1 MKHLPQ
7 LYTSRLILRPAHPR
21 LAKAAADYYARN
33 REFLTPFEPSF
44 PEGFCTVG
52 YQKALMRQDCRA
64 AKENRG
70 LRYWVFRKDDPDTAI
85 GCVALNNIILGAFR
99 SCFLAYKMDKDLL
112 RQGYAS
118 EAVLAVVEL
127 AFQGLNLH
135 RIEANILP
143 RNAASLAL
151 ARKCGFQE
159 EGLSPK
165 YLCINGVWEDH
176 IHMVRLNEEGE

>member
-1 MKHLPQ
+1 MRGLPE
-7 LYTSRLILRPAHPR
+7 LHTARLILRPAHPR

-33 REFLTPFEPSF
+33 QEFLRPFEPAF
-44 PEGFCTVG
+44 PEDFCTVA

-70 LRYWVFRKDDPDTAI
+70 LRYWVFRKDAPHTAI

-99 SCFLAYKMDKDLL
+99 SCYLAYKMDQTLL

-127 AFQGLNLH
+127 AFRSLNLH

-151 ARKCGFQE
+151 ARKCGFKE
-159 EGLSPK
+159 EGRSPK
-165 YLCINGVWEDH
+165 YLRINGVWEDH

>member
-1 MKHLPQ
+1 MKYLPD
-7 LYTSRLILRPAHPR
+7 LETPRLILRPAHPR
-21 LAKAAADYYARN
+21 LAKAAADYYTRN
-33 REFLTPFEPSF
+33 EDFLRPFEPAHS
-44 PEGFCTVG
+44 EDFCTVA
-52 YQKALMRQDCRA
+52 YQKALMRQDRA
-64 AKENRG
+64 AAKADSG
-70 LRYWVFRKDDPDTAI
+70 LRYWIFPKDNPHTAI

-151 ARKCGFQE
+151 ARKCGFRE
-159 EGLSPK
+159 EGISPK

-176 IHMVRLNEEGE
+176 IHMVRLNEEG

>member
-1 MKHLPQ
+1 MKHLPE
-7 LYTSRLILRPAHPR
+7 LETGRLILRPAHPR

-33 REFLTPFEPSF
+33 EDFLRPFEPEHH
-44 PEGFCTVG
+44 PDFCTVA
-52 YQKALMRQDCRA
+52 YQKALMRQDRA
-64 AKENRG
+64 AAKADEG
-70 LRYWVFRKDDPDTAI
+70 LRYGVFRKEALHNSI

-99 SCFLAYKMDKDLL
+99 SCFLAYKMDKELL

-143 RNAASLAL
+143 RNTASLAL
-151 ARKCGFQE
+151 ARRCGFKE

>member
-7 LYTSRLILRPAHPR
+7 LHPSRLILRPAHPR

-44 PEGFCTVG
+44 PEGFCTTA

-165 YLCINGVWEDH
+165 YLCINGAWEDH

>member
-7 LYTSRLILRPAHPR
+7 LHTSRLILRPANPR

-33 REFLTPFEPSF
+33 REHLTPFEPSF

-151 ARKCGFQE
+151 ARKCGFKE

-176 IHMVRLNEEGE
+176 IHMVRLNEKG

>member
-7 LYTSRLILRPAHPR
+7 LHTSRLILRPAHPR

-44 PEGFCTVG
+44 PEGFCTAG

-151 ARKCGFQE
+151 ARKCGFRE

>member
-1 MKHLPQ
+1 MKHLPELHTQ
-7 LYTSRLILRPAHPR
+7 RLILKPAHPR
-21 LAKAAADYYARN
+21 LAKAAADYYTRN
-33 REFLTPFEPSF
+33 REHLTPFEPAF
-44 PEGFCTVG
+44 PEGFCTAA
-52 YQKALMRQDCRA
+52 YQKALMKQDRA
-64 AKENRG
+64 AVKEDRG
-70 LRYWVFRKDDPDTAI
+70 LRYWVFRKEDPHTAI

-127 AFQGLNLH
+127 AFHGLNLH

-151 ARKCGFQE
+151 ARRCGFQE

-165 YLCINGVWEDH
+165 YLRINGVWEDH
-176 IHMVRLNEEGE
+176 IHMVRLNEQGE

>member
-7 LYTSRLILRPAHPR
+7 LHTSRLILRPAHPR

-33 REFLTPFEPSF
+33 REHLTPFEPSF

-70 LRYWVFRKDDPDTAI
+70 LRYWVFRKEAPDTAI

-151 ARKCGFQE
+151 ARKCGFKE

-165 YLCINGVWEDH
+165 YLRINGVWEEH
-176 IHMVRLNEEGE
+176 SHMVRLNEEGE

>member
-7 LYTSRLILRPAHPR
+7 LHTSRLILRPAHPR

-33 REFLTPFEPSF
+33 REHLTPFEPSF

-70 LRYWVFRKDDPDTAI
+70 LRYWVFRKEDPDTAI

-143 RNAASLAL
+143 RNTASLAL
-151 ARKCGFQE
+151 ARKCGFKE

-165 YLCINGVWEDH
+165 YLRINGVWEDH
-176 IHMVRLNEEGE
+176 IHMVRLNEEG

>member
-1 MKHLPQ
+1 MVSP
-7 LYTSRLILRPAHPR
+7 
-21 LAKAAADYYARN
+21 
-33 REFLTPFEPSF
+33 
-44 PEGFCTVG
+44 
-52 YQKALMRQDCRA
+52 
-64 AKENRG
+64 
-70 LRYWVFRKDDPDTAI
+70 
-85 GCVALNNIILGAFR
+85 
-99 SCFLAYKMDKDLL
+99 YKMDKDLL

-127 AFQGLNLH
+127 AFRGLNLH

-151 ARKCGFQE
+151 ARKCGFRE

-165 YLCINGVWEDH
+165 YLRINGVWEDH

>member
-1 MKHLPQ
+1 MKHLPE
-7 LYTSRLILRPAHPR
+7 LETARLILRPAHPR

-33 REFLTPFEPSF
+33 EAFLRPFEPAHH
-44 PEGFCTVG
+44 PDFCTVA
-52 YQKALMRQDCRA
+52 YQKALMRQDRA
-64 AKENRG
+64 AAKADEG
-70 LRYWVFRKDDPDTAI
+70 LRYWVFRKDAPDTAI

-127 AFQGLNLH
+127 AFRGLNLH

-151 ARKCGFQE
+151 ARRCGFRE

>member
-7 LYTSRLILRPAHPR
+7 LHTSRLILRPAHPR

-33 REFLTPFEPSF
+33 REHLTPFEPSF

-70 LRYWVFRKDDPDTAI
+70 LRYWVFRKEAPDTAI

-151 ARKCGFQE
+151 ARKCGFKE

-165 YLCINGVWEDH
+165 YLRINGVWEDH
-176 IHMVRLNEEGE
+176 IHMGRLNEEG

>member
-44 PEGFCTVG
+44 PEGFCTTA

-112 RQGYAS
+112 RRGYAS

-127 AFQGLNLH
+127 AFRGLNLH